1 MTMEFADRDGVA
13 LVAGGS
19 GGIGARIGRLL
30 AERGADV
37 AVTYHRNA
45 AAADEVA
52 TGITGLGREATT
64 WQVDLTDADAT
75 ARMVEQVRSRHGRI
89 HTVVQA
95 AGPHIPQRHLSRL
108 DPATFRHQ
116 VEHDV
121 IASFHLVHAV
131 IPALRESR
139 GSIVF
144 VTTAATARH
153 APRDG
158 LSTIPKGAVEAMARA
173 VAVEEGRF
181 GVRANCVGP
190 GMLSDGMAERLV
202 ASGDLDEAALDAARA
217 NTPLRR
223 FGSSQD
229 IAEAVA
235 FLASDRA
242 GFVSGQKLD
251 ADGGYTA

>member
-1 MTMEFADRDGVA
+1 MTTDFEDRDGVA

-19 GGIGARIGRLL
+19 GGLGARIARLL

-45 AAADEVA
+45 EAADAVA
-52 TGITGLGREATT
+52 SSITASDHDATT
-64 WQVDLTDADAT
+64 WQVDLTDARAT
-75 ARMVEQVRSRHGRI
+75 ARMVEKVQGHHGAI

-108 DPATFRHQ
+108 DPSTFRHQ
-116 VEHDV
+116 IEHDV
-121 IASFHLVHAV
+121 IASFNLVHAA
-131 IPALRESR
+131 IPALRSSR

-158 LSTIPKGAVEAMARA
+158 LSTIPKGAVEALARA
-173 VAVEEGRF
+173 IAVEEGRF
-181 GVRANCVGP
+181 GIRANCVGP
-190 GMLSDGMAERLV
+190 GMLSDGMAERLI

-223 FGSSQD
+223 FGSSRD

-242 GFVSGQKLD
+242 GFISGQKLD

>member
-1 MTMEFADRDGVA
+1 MTDFADRDGVA

-19 GGIGARIGRLL
+19 GGLGARVARLL
-30 AERGADV
+30 AERGAAV
-37 AVTYHRNA
+37 AVTWRQNA
-45 AAADEVA
+45 DGANAVA
-52 TGITGLGREATT
+52 RSIVERGGDATT
-64 WQVDLTDADAT
+64 WQVDLTDAAAT
-75 ARMVEQVRSRHGRI
+75 ARVVGEVRDRHGGI

-108 DPATFRHQ
+108 DPDDFRTQ
-116 VEHDV
+116 IEHDV
-121 IASFHLVHAV
+121 IASFNLVHAV
-131 IPALRESR
+131 IPALRESH

-158 LSTIPKGAVEAMARA
+158 LSTIPKGAVEALARA

-181 GVRANCVGP
+181 GIRANCVGP
-190 GMLSDGMAERLV
+190 GMLVDGMAERLV

-242 GFVSGQKLD
+242 AFVSGQKLD